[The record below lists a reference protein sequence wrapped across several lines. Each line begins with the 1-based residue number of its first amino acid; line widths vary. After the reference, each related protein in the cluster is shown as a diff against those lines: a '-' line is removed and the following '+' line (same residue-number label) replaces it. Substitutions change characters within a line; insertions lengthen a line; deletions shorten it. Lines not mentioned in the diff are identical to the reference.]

1 MENRHRKRC
10 SVSFV
15 IKELQIKTTT
25 LYTYWASQ
33 VALMIKNPAANV
45 GDMGSILGSGRSP
58 GKGNSNPLQDS
69 CLGNLMNKRTW
80 RATVHGVAESD

>member
-33 VALMIKNPAANV
+33 VALVIKNPAANAGDV
-45 GDMGSILGSGRSP
+45 LDMGSVPGSGRSP
-58 GKGNSNPLQDS
+58 G
-69 CLGNLMNKRTW
+69 R
-80 RATVHGVAESD
+80 